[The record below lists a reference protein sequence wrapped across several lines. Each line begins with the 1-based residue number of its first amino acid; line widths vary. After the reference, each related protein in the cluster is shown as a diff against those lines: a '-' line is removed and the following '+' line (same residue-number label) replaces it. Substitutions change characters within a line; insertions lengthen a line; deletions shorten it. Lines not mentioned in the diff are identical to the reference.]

1 MKGRVQLREPRR
13 SLLTGAKRPF
23 ARPEGLGESLSAST
37 RSARSESRDRNCTR
51 VFGVYNSEDAAAYL
65 NTICGPLHSFSY
77 LRTEPSDMEHE
88 ATVEGVGIG
97 VGEEGPGAPVVL
109 LRARE
114 EVVPIFVSSDQA
126 QSMQLALEG
135 EPFERPLTHDLMV
148 EMVAEFGAAI
158 DRVRI
163 DDLADGTF
171 YAKIDTEQYL
181 DDRRKEMVFDA
192 RPSDG
197 IAIALRVDCPLIVS
211 DEVVDEAGQPPEAFE
226 EAPEEDDDSEFEL

>member
-1 MKGRVQLREPRR
+1 
-13 SLLTGAKRPF
+13 
-23 ARPEGLGESLSAST
+23 
-37 RSARSESRDRNCTR
+37 
-51 VFGVYNSEDAAAYL
+51 
-65 NTICGPLHSFSY
+65 
-77 LRTEPSDMEHE
+77 MEHE

-109 LRARE
+109 LRARD

-135 EPFERPLTHDLMV
+135 EPFERPLTHDLLV
-148 EMVAEFGAAI
+148 EMVAEFGGAI

-197 IAIALRVDCPLIVS
+197 IALALRVDCPLIVS
-211 DEVVDEAGQPPEAFE
+211 DEVVDEAGQPPDAFE
-226 EAPEEDDDSEFEL
+226 EAPEDDDDPEFEL